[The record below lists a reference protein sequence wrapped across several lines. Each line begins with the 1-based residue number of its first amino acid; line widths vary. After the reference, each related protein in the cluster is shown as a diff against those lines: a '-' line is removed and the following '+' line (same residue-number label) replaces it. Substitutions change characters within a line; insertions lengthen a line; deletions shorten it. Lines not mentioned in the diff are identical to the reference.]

1 MWYKPQI
8 LPYTSLQNLTKLK
21 CLILALITTL
31 KTHTLTSNTITN
43 GILKAIG
50 IIAGLLLILFFLFKI
65 QSVIV
70 YILIGAVVSLIGR
83 PIVLFLRRRLK
94 FNNTLAVIA
103 SMTILVS
110 LFVGLVMLFIPL
122 IVEQGQNLSLLDIN
136 GLQVKFE
143 GLYKEVLTHFDIKT
157 KDVEQSLKNSNL
169 LGKIDYS
176 IIPNL
181 FNGLVSGLGNFSIG
195 LFSVLFISFFFLK
208 DSKLFEDG
216 LMTFIPKGT
225 ESRSKRS
232 FTTIKD
238 LLSRYFVGLIFQ
250 ILILFIIYTITLLIF
265 GIDNAVVIAFLCAL
279 LNLIPY
285 VGPLVSAILMVV
297 LTMTSNLGESF
308 SDVILPKT
316 IYVMIGFVIAQLIDN
331 FFSQPIIFSKS
342 VKSHPLEIFLII
354 IIAGI
359 LFGVVG
365 LIVAIP
371 AYTAIKVILKEFL
384 SDNKVVKKLTKSLD
398 D

>member
-1 MWYKPQI
+1 M
-8 LPYTSLQNLTKLK
+8 
-21 CLILALITTL
+21 
-31 KTHTLTSNTITN
+31 
-43 GILKAIG
+43 
-50 IIAGLLLILFFLFKI
+50 
-65 QSVIV
+65 
-70 YILIGAVVSLIGR
+70 
-83 PIVLFLRRRLK
+83 
-94 FNNTLAVIA
+94 
-103 SMTILVS
+103 
-110 LFVGLVMLFIPL
+110 
-122 IVEQGQNLSLLDIN
+122 
-136 GLQVKFE
+136 
-143 GLYKEVLTHFDIKT
+143 
-157 KDVEQSLKNSNL
+157 
-169 LGKIDYS
+169 
-176 IIPNL
+176 
-181 FNGLVSGLGNFSIG
+181 SGLGNFSIG

-371 AYTAIKVILKEFL
+371 AYTALKVILKEFL